1 MWGWNMK
8 LLAELIVE
16 TKDKK
21 IVQEANSL
29 LIQFFQLLKRHLNRG
44 SVAAVKQ
51 IDGNV
56 HSGYSSDYTF
66 AVNAPAGN
74 SNYGIVVG
82 SGTTAVDICNDYA
95 LENKLDL
102 DYSAVTVESTTC
114 ESGIIEIAIKRDIT
128 NNTGA
133 DVTINEV
140 ALYCFGTGDT
150 RIHCIDRT
158 ILVEPVTLQNE
169 QTVKMT
175 YKLKYVA

>member
-1 MWGWNMK
+1 MK

-21 IVQEANSL
+21 IVQEANSF
-29 LIQFFQLLKRHLNRG
+29 LIQFFQLLERHLKRG
-44 SVAAVKQ
+44 NAVGVKQ

-66 AVNAPAGN
+66 AVNAPSGN

-82 SGTTAVDICNDYA
+82 NGTTGVDICNDYA
-95 LENKLDL
+95 LENKLEL
-102 DYSAVTVESTTC
+102 DYGDTTVNATTC
-114 ESGIIEIAIKRDIT
+114 GSGVIEISIQRNIT
-128 NNTGA
+128 NNTGNN
-133 DVTINEV
+133 VTINEA

-169 QTVKMT
+169 QTMKLT
-175 YKLKYVA
+175 YKIKYVD

>member
-1 MWGWNMK
+1 MK

-21 IVQEANSL
+21 IAQEANSL
-29 LIQFFQLLKRHLNRG
+29 LIQFFQLLERHLRRG
-44 SVAAVKQ
+44 SAVGVKQ

-56 HSGYSSDYTF
+56 HNGYSSDYTF
-66 AVNAPAGN
+66 AVNAN
-74 SNYGIVVG
+74 SGDNTYGILVG
-82 SGTTAVDICNDYA
+82 SGSTAVDICNDYA

-114 ESGIIEIAIKRDIT
+114 GNGVIEVAVKRNIT

-133 DVTINEV
+133 DVSINEV
-140 ALYCFGTGDT
+140 ALYCLGTGDT

-158 ILVEPVTLQNE
+158 ILVETVTLQNE
-169 QTVKMT
+169 QTMKVT